1 MNCTT
6 LLATT
11 QSHHLPYLDIS
22 QTQQHFFEL
31 SKDLNTIHAYGS
43 TASDFFS
50 FAWTAVFSGEINR

>member
-22 QTQQHFFEL
+22 QTQQHYFEF
-31 SKDLNTIHAYGS
+31 SKDLNTIHAYGTLPPS
-43 TASDFFS
+43 IDL
-50 FAWTAVFSGEINR
+50 